1 MGKDIPFILQNT
13 APQVNFMPELC
24 IFDLPVAYTSI
35 TKLRE
40 TLDDATFI
48 KMINAVYEKKGF
60 RLLGM
65 GDQSFRVMTT
75 NKKIQTLQD
84 FKGQKIRTMEN
95 KYHIAFWQS
104 IHANPTPM
112 TFSEVYI
119 GLQQGTIDAQ
129 ENPLQIISSSRFYE
143 VQDYLT
149 ISGHFFATGSLLFN
163 KDFVDKLPD
172 DLREIL
178 YDCAREST
186 IYGRELVAEMEADYL
201 EELKANGMEVNVLTD
216 EQKQL
221 FIDKSKQVYEKYED
235 VLGKRSD

>member
-1 MGKDIPFILQNT
+1 MMRHL
-13 APQVNFMPELC
+13 
-24 IFDLPVAYTSI
+24 S
-35 TKLRE
+35 
-40 TLDDATFI
+40 

-119 GLQQGTIDAQ
+119 GLQQGTINAQ
-129 ENPLQIISSSRFYE
+129 ENPYE
-143 VQDYLT
+143 VIVSGKIYEQQDYIVQTNHLPHLLSL
-149 ISGHFFATGSLLFN
+149 IVNEEFFQSL
-163 KDFVDKLPD
+163 KQEDQQV
-172 DLREIL
+172 
-178 YDCAREST
+178 
-186 IYGRELVAEMEADYL
+186 V
-201 EELKANGMEVNVLTD
+201 LKAAEITKNYARKQADARVKERLAIITQSGTNIITLD
-216 EQKQL
+216 EAMIKE
-221 FIDKSKQVYEKYED
+221 IRKEAAVVYEDIHKQAGDAIYHAYT
-235 VLGKRSD
+235 